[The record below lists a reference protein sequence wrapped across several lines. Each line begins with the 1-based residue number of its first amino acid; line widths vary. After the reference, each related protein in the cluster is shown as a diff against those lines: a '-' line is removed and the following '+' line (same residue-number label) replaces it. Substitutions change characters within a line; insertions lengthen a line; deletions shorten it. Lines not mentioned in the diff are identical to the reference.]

1 MQQVE
6 HADGRLYDASLV
18 GRIRERV
25 YTGEVYGVET
35 LFKPVPD
42 VDEEHVVDPRLETV
56 MEKKRKMFSERA
68 QTGWRLSNERYRPDK
83 VTYDLTTTDVG
94 VDERLI
100 PIDDDHLI
108 DIYIYRAEG
117 APQNC
122 PVMIYLHGGGFTAG
136 DMRLYANQMKLV
148 AELSGAVAIFPE
160 YRLAPE
166 CPFPGPID
174 DAWGTVCWV
183 HEHVAELGVDPE
195 GIMVAGDSAGGSL
208 TAACVQRDLE
218 RMASGAERIIKKI
231 VGIYPGWDLRDWRT
245 LDEYTWSYDEY
256 PVREDQFELVKS
268 RIERIRSGVEGSET
282 SSSNLYLQGKTTP
295 DNPLVN
301 VAAASDEVL
310 EQFPE
315 VLAISSEY
323 DYLRV
328 GTDHL
333 VKRMQDLGVK
343 VRNMHYCGCDHGFF
357 DMLGTYVQ
365 AEELCQTL
373 ADELKAL

>member
-18 GRIRERV
+18 GRIRERE

-166 CPFPGPID
+166 C
-174 DAWGTVCWV
+174 
-183 HEHVAELGVDPE
+183 
-195 GIMVAGDSAGGSL
+195 
-208 TAACVQRDLE
+208 R
-218 RMASGAERIIKKI
+218 
-231 VGIYPGWDLRDWRT
+231 
-245 LDEYTWSYDEY
+245 
-256 PVREDQFELVKS
+256 
-268 RIERIRSGVEGSET
+268 
-282 SSSNLYLQGKTTP
+282 
-295 DNPLVN
+295 
-301 VAAASDEVL
+301 
-310 EQFPE
+310 
-315 VLAISSEY
+315 
-323 DYLRV
+323 
-328 GTDHL
+328 
-333 VKRMQDLGVK
+333 
-343 VRNMHYCGCDHGFF
+343 
-357 DMLGTYVQ
+357 
-365 AEELCQTL
+365 
-373 ADELKAL
+373 